1 MRDLVHP
8 QMTQSKETTGTN
20 GARVSHRILY
30 VVLELRQGRMTGSY
44 VVIQFQSASKLK
56 ATRGTRMGF
65 GDYLHVIH
73 ENLIGTN
80 GWQVGWDG
88 LIR

>member
-1 MRDLVHP
+1 M
-8 QMTQSKETTGTN
+8 
-20 GARVSHRILY
+20 
-30 VVLELRQGRMTGSY
+30 LELRQGRMTGSY

-56 ATRGTRMGF
+56 ATRGTRMGL

-80 GWQVGWDG
+80 GWQVGRDG